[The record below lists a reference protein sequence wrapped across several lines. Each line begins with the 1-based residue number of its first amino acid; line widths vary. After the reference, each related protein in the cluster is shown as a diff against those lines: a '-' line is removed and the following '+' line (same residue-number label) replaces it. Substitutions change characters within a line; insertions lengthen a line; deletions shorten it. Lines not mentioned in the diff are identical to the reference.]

1 MIPNITSFT
10 SKGVVLI
17 FSKISRSYSSS
28 QKALTFVQEKKRCS
42 TVSNSIPQRSHEG
55 ESTFLNLKSISFVY
69 KILCNILYWNSL
81 NLLSKVVLKGN
92 RYIFSQSNWKV
103 CVLNLSSYLFWAVAL
118 LDIFETKFSYNDFV
132 FKFSKAVFL
141 PSIRR

>member
-1 MIPNITSFT
+1 MLVFFGHMIPNIISFT
-10 SKGVVLI
+10 SKGVALI
-17 FSKISRSYSSS
+17 FSEISRSYSSS
-28 QKALTFVQEKKRCS
+28 QKAL
-42 TVSNSIPQRSHEG
+42 NSIPQRSHEG

-92 RYIFSQSNWKV
+92 RYIFSQSNLKV
-103 CVLNLSSYLFWAVAL
+103 CVLNLSSYLFWADAL
-118 LDIFETKFSYNDFV
+118 LDIFETKFSYYDFV

-141 PSIRR
+141 PSILYR